1 MFSAFEWM
9 VATRY
14 LRARRQEGFVS
25 VIAIF
30 SFLGITLGVAALIIV
45 MAVMNGFRHDL
56 LDRILGVNGHV
67 TVYGHNGE
75 LIDYELLTDE
85 LLFVDGV
92 QRVTPIIDGQVL
104 ATSQRGLTSGALV
117 RGVDAADLAGQ
128 TVIAEA
134 ITTGGLDSFAAGDGV
149 LIGQRLAERLGI
161 PIGGRVTLLSPKGTS
176 TAFGTVPR
184 SAVYTV
190 VGTFHVGMYEYDSN
204 FIYMPLDK
212 AQIYFH
218 LKGAVTG
225 IELTAGEPMAV
236 AAVVRDLKQLV
247 GARGRVWDWQQANA
261 QFFGAIE
268 VERNVMF
275 LILALIIVVAAFNIV
290 SSMIMLVKDKS
301 HDIAILRTM
310 GATRATVMRI
320 FFLTGASIG
329 VLGTT
334 MGFLLGVAFAANIE
348 TIRQWIEGLTGFEL
362 FSAEIYFLSKL
373 PARIDSTE
381 TALVVVMALVLSF
394 LATIYPAWRAARL
407 DPVEALRYE

>member
-25 VIAIF
+25 VIAVF

-56 LDRILGVNGHV
+56 LDRILGVNGHI
-67 TVYGHNGE
+67 TVYGYNGE
-75 LIDYELLTDE
+75 LTGYGPLADELLTI
-85 LLFVDGV
+85 DGV
-92 QRVTPIIDGQVL
+92 RRATPIIDGQVL
-104 ATSQRGLTSGALV
+104 ATSPRGQTSGAMV
-117 RGVDAADLAGQ
+117 RGVGAADLGNQA
-128 TVIAEA
+128 VVAEA
-134 ITTGGLDSFAAGDGV
+134 ISTGGLASFAAGDGV
-149 LIGQRLAERLGI
+149 LLGQRLAERLGI
-161 PIGGRVTLLSPKGTS
+161 PIGGRVTLISPQGVS

-184 SAVYTV
+184 SAAYTV

-204 FIYMPLDK
+204 FIYMPLDM
-212 AQIYFH
+212 AQVYFR

-225 IELTAGEPMAV
+225 IELTVDDPMAV
-236 AAVVRDLKQLV
+236 GAVSRAIQQLI
-247 GARGRVWDWQQANA
+247 GGRGRIWDWQQANA

-275 LILALIIVVAAFNIV
+275 LILALIIVVAAFNII
-290 SSMIMLVKDKS
+290 SSMIMLVKDKGQ
-301 HDIAILRTM
+301 DIAILRTM
-310 GATRATVMRI
+310 GATRGTVMRI

-329 VLGTT
+329 VLGTA
-334 MGFLLGVAFAANIE
+334 MGFALGVAFAANIE

-373 PARIDSTE
+373 PARIDSAE
-381 TALVVVMALVLSF
+381 TALVVAMALVLSF

>member
-25 VIAIF
+25 VIAVF

-56 LDRILGVNGHV
+56 LDRILGVNGHI
-67 TVYGHNGE
+67 TVYGYNGE
-75 LIDYELLTDE
+75 LTDYGPLADELLTVE
-85 LLFVDGV
+85 SV
-92 QRVTPIIDGQVL
+92 QRAAPIIDGQVL
-104 ATSQRGLTSGALV
+104 ATSQRGQTSGAMV
-117 RGVDAADLAGQ
+117 RGVGAADLANQ
-128 TVIAEA
+128 TVVAEA
-134 ITTGGLDSFAAGDGV
+134 ISTGGLAGFAAGDGV
-149 LIGQRLAERLGI
+149 LVGQRLAERLGVA
-161 PIGGRVTLLSPKGTS
+161 IGDRITLISPKGIS

-184 SAVYTV
+184 SAAYRV

-204 FIYMPLDK
+204 FIYMPLDM
-212 AQIYFH
+212 AQVYFQ

-225 IELTAGEPMAV
+225 IELTVDEPMAV
-236 AAVVRDLKQLV
+236 AAASRHIKSLV
-247 GARGRVWDWQQANA
+247 GARGRIWDWQRANA

-275 LILALIIVVAAFNIV
+275 LILALIIVVAAFNII
-290 SSMIMLVKDKS
+290 SSMIMLVKDKGQ
-301 HDIAILRTM
+301 DIAILRTM
-310 GATRATVMRI
+310 GATRGTVMRI

-329 VLGTT
+329 VLGTA
-334 MGFLLGVAFAANIE
+334 MGFALGVAFAANIE

-381 TALVVVMALVLSF
+381 TALVVAMALVLSF

>member
-56 LDRILGVNGHV
+56 LDRILGVNGHI

-75 LIDYELLTDE
+75 LIDYEELTDE

-92 QRVTPIIDGQVL
+92 QRATPIVDGQVL

-117 RGVDAADLAGQ
+117 RGVGAADLGGQ
-128 TVIAEA
+128 TVVAEA

-161 PIGGRVTLLSPKGTS
+161 PIGGRVTLLSPKGIS

-184 SAVYTV
+184 SAAYTV

-204 FIYMPLDK
+204 FIYMPLDM
-212 AQIYFH
+212 AQIYFR

-225 IELTAGEPMAV
+225 IELTVDEPMAV
-236 AAVVRDLKQLV
+236 AVVVRELKQLI
-247 GARGRVWDWQQANA
+247 GSRGRVWDWQQANA

-275 LILALIIVVAAFNIV
+275 LILALIIVVAAFNII

-334 MGFLLGVAFAANIE
+334 MGFALGVAFAANIE